1 MMAGRDKSFTI
12 NIIPHDAN
20 RRRREW
26 IFSGRKLVLFRVLSV
41 LLVLAVLG
49 ASAVLLLGAGEFSR
63 NAELERRNR
72 ALSDSLEASLNMNR
86 RLDAIEEEL
95 QQIRDTREVIENL
108 ATSGAQDEG
117 SE

>member
-1 MMAGRDKSFTI
+1 MAGRDKSFII

-26 IFSGRKLVLFRVLSV
+26 IFSGRKLVLFRLLSV
-41 LLVLAVLG
+41 ILVLVVLG
-49 ASAVLLLGAGEFSR
+49 ATAVLLLGVGEFSR
-63 NAELERRNR
+63 NAELESRNR
-72 ALSDSLEASLNMNR
+72 VLSDSLDTALDMNR

-117 SE
+117 YE